1 MSRCRGSLHL
11 HHTNLKR
18 KRTLLGAPGLAT
30 RTKKLLVLGAVLLG
44 ARKLLG
50 TIASYLGRRKNSS
63 WTRQSFVKVLRR
75 CGSHA
80 ATNREAMAFNL
91 TAMASNPI
99 AMASSLLVMASNLLA
114 SDGLINSNG
123 LQPNSELPS
132 EWR

>member
-1 MSRCRGSLHL
+1 
-11 HHTNLKR
+11 
-18 KRTLLGAPGLAT
+18 
-30 RTKKLLVLGAVLLG
+30 
-44 ARKLLG
+44 
-50 TIASYLGRRKNSS
+50 
-63 WTRQSFVKVLRR
+63 
-75 CGSHA
+75 
-80 ATNREAMAFNL
+80 MAFNL